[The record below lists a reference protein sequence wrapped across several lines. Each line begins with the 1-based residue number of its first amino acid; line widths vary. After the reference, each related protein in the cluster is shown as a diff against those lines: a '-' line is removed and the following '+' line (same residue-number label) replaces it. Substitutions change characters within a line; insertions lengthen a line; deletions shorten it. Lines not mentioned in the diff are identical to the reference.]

1 MGNSIGPPMCALCRV
16 AHWLRDPH
24 VFAGEK
30 QAKTNV
36 TQPKTD
42 EVALRKTVEELRA
55 RIAELE
61 GKLTVQRQANAA
73 RVRAHRDK
81 KAKEK
86 QQ

>member
-1 MGNSIGPPMCALCRV
+1 MCSLCES

-42 EVALRKTVEELRA
+42 EVALRKTVEQLRA

-61 GKLTVQRQANAA
+61 GKLTVQREANAA
-73 RVRAHRDK
+73 RVRAHRE
-81 KAKEK
+81 KAKAK

>member
-61 GKLTVQRQANAA
+61 GKLTVQREANAA
-73 RVRAHRDK
+73 RVRAHRE
-81 KAKEK
+81 KAKAK